1 MVAARASSLSICAN
15 FSSNNLT
22 TIPSFQPADRATL
35 EELEIVLISLL
46 LQQEHRKNPL
56 VALLVSPIHIFNY
69 CRTAKSELP
78 TQDREVAFRNE
89 RLNQNRL
96 S

>member
-22 TIPSFQPADRATL
+22 TIPSFQQHDRATL
-35 EELEIVLISLL
+35 KELEIVLISLL
-46 LQQEHRKNPL
+46 LQQEHQKNL
-56 VALLVSPIHIFNY
+56 ADALLVSPIHIFNY

-78 TQDREVAFRNE
+78 TQDREVAFRKKC
-89 RLNQNRL
+89 LN
-96 S
+96 